1 MGLSMSQR
9 HAVTKA
15 IVTRYKRADK
25 AGKGRVLDELCATT
39 GWHRNHARKA
49 LGRALR
55 PRIVAPRKP
64 RPPLYGLEVI
74 GALRFCWAVL
84 GAPTG
89 KRLAPVL
96 GEWVPTLRRFG
107 ELDLSEEVAVALMGM
122 SAATI
127 DRRLAADR
135 AKLEVRGHCHTKPGS
150 LLKEAIPI
158 RTWAQW
164 DDAVPGFVEIDLVGH
179 EGGNAIGDHA
189 YTLTVTDIATGW
201 TENRSVQNKA
211 QKWVFAS
218 LLEIRQVFPF
228 PILGVDS
235 DNGSEFI
242 NWHLLRWCEAEQIT
256 FTRSRSG
263 NSNDGAHVEQKNWA
277 IVRTVV
283 GYHRYDTPPELLL
296 LNRIWVLQSQL
307 TNYFSP
313 QQKLVCKVRNGA
325 KVTKTYDT
333 ATTPCRRATGHDS
346 LTTQDKAILDAT
358 HAELNPAAIQRQIQA
373 LTAELLTV
381 TTSKTR
387 ATVKP
392 LTPAAA
398 TRAPT
403 DESTTPAT
411 RAS

>member
-1 MGLSMSQR
+1 MSQR

-15 IVTRYKRADK
+15 IATRYKRADK

-49 LGRALR
+49 LGQALK
-55 PRIVAPRKP
+55 PRIVRPRKP
-64 RPPLYGLEVI
+64 RSPLYGAEVV
-74 GALRFCWAVL
+74 GALRLCWAVL

-96 GEWVPTLRRFG
+96 GELVPTLRRFG
-107 ELDLSEEVAVALMGM
+107 ELDVSEEVAVALRGM

-135 AKLEVRGHCHTKPGS
+135 AKLEVRGHSHTKPGS
-150 LLKEAIPI
+150 LLKDSIPI

-164 DDAVPGFVEIDLVGH
+164 NDAVPGFVEIDLVGH

-201 TENRSVQNKA
+201 TENRSVRNKA
-211 QKWVFAS
+211 QTWVFAA
-218 LLEIRQVFPF
+218 LLEIKAMFPF
-228 PILGVDS
+228 PIIGIDS

-296 LNRIWVLQSQL
+296 LNKIWALQSQM
-307 TNYFSP
+307 TNYFNP
-313 QQKLVCKVRNGA
+313 QQKLVSKVRNGA
-325 KVTKTYDT
+325 KVRKTYDT
-333 ATTPCRRATGHDS
+333 ATTPHRRASGHES
-346 LTTQDKAILDAT
+346 LTAQHKAILAAI

-381 TTSKTR
+381 TTSKAR
-387 ATVKP
+387 AAIKP
-392 LTPAAA
+392 LAP
-398 TRAPT
+398 RASA
-403 DESTTPAT
+403 DESTNPAT